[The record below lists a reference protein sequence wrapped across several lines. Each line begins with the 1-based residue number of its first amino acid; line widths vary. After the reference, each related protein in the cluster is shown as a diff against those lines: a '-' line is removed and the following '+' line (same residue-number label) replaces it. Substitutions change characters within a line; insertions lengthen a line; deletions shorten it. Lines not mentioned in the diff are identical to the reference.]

1 MIFRLRNSKLASKLL
16 SYRNLK
22 TTGALKGGAAVTP
35 SSGSS
40 NGGLLD
46 TIKAAILIPAHPKE
60 HQGYVYREAANL
72 QGNVH
77 ATLAKITLSIAWAFI
92 FYNLYHHPENLFGH
106 APYPDTAKWTD
117 KELGIPADDEE

>member
-1 MIFRLRNSKLASKLL
+1 MIFRLRNSKLVSKVL
-16 SYRNLK
+16 SYRSLK
-22 TTGALKGGAAVTP
+22 TTGALKGGAAVT
-35 SSGSS
+35 SSSTSS
-40 NGGLLD
+40 GGLLD
-46 TIKAAILIPAHPKE
+46 KIKEEILIPPHPKE

-77 ATLAKITLSIAWAFI
+77 ATLAKITLSIVWAFI